1 MAEQAEQVLVS
12 AASIWEASIKQA
24 IGRLAISGD
33 LLDATER
40 AGFDELP
47 VGFRHAAAVGELP
60 LHHRDPFDRML
71 VAQARVEGL
80 SIATADPILASYDVA
95 VFDVTR

>member
-1 MAEQAEQVLVS
+1 MAEEAERILVS
-12 AASIWEASIKQA
+12 AASVWEASIKQA

-33 LLDATER
+33 FVDAIAR

-47 VGFRHAAAVGELP
+47 VSFRHATAVAQLP

-80 SIATADPILASYDVA
+80 AIATADPVLANYDVE